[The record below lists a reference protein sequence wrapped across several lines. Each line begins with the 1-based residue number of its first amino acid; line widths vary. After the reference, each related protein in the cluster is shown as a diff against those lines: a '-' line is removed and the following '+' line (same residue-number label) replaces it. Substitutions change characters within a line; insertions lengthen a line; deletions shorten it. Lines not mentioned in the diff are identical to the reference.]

1 LEVNMTQLQK
11 NLDNMKSLES
21 VLITGN
27 LESLSAEERLQ
38 YYSKIC
44 DCLGL
49 NPLTRPF
56 DYLKFN
62 GKTILYA
69 RRDCA
74 DQLRKLYGIQIKII
88 TQVEDEG
95 ILIIHVAAQDKF
107 GRHDEDLGA
116 VNIAGLRG
124 EARANAKMKALTKAK
139 RRVTLSLCGLGILD
153 ETEAD
158 DIDKSTNVPF
168 DLDKIFSQ
176 EKEALEKNGALDK
189 PEIAEEVP
197 LDNNTPNKQQGSPEG
212 NTTDDKLYELVLD
225 GGETIKYASSAEFCD
240 EYKNQ
245 LRSIF
250 IDENIL
256 PRQRMTNMKK
266 LGLDNQKVFQLL
278 PKSTQ
283 NELKKLRLDLN
294 KKLGVQK

>member
-1 LEVNMTQLQK
+1 MTQLQ
-11 NLDNMKSLES
+11 NNIDNMKSLES
-21 VLITGN
+21 VLITGD

-95 ILIIHVAAQDKF
+95 ILTIHVAAQDKF
-107 GRHDEDLGA
+107 GRHDEDIGA

-158 DIDKSTNVPF
+158 DIDKNTNVSF
-168 DLDKIFSQ
+168 DLDKLFSK
-176 EKEALEKNGALDK
+176 EKEALEKNSVLEK
-189 PEIAEEVP
+189 PEIVEEVL
-197 LDNNTPNKQQGSPEG
+197 LDSNPPNEQQSSPEG
-212 NTTDDKLYELVLD
+212 NTANDRPYELVLGD
-225 GGETIKYASSAEFCD
+225 KETIKYESSVEFYD

-245 LRSIF
+245 LKNIF
-250 IDENIL
+250 NNETIE
-256 PRQRMTNMKK
+256 PRQRMTDMKK
-266 LGLDNQKVFQLL
+266 LGLDNQKVFKLL
-278 PKSTQ
+278 PNSAQ
-283 NELKKLRLDLN
+283 EELKKLRLDLN
-294 KKLGVQK
+294 KKLGVKK